1 MIITCPS
8 CEKKFEID
16 TNLIPD
22 DGRDLQCGSCDHI
35 WFYKKEKE
43 IIEPTMLDANL
54 IKEEIK
60 PNIPKNIQNDNS
72 KKNQIKSKEDLKEN
86 KIYKKKVDSI
96 NFARILYFIIVFII
110 SILAAIVLLDT
121 FKSPLSIIFPN
132 LERLLFSLFETVK
145 DIILFTKNL
154 FF

>member
-8 CEKKFEID
+8 CNRKFKVNDEQ
-16 TNLIPD
+16 IPSE
-22 DGRDLQCGSCDHI
+22 GRDLQCGSCNNV
-35 WFYKKEKE
+35 WFFKKEKKAD
-43 IIEPTMLDANL
+43 EPLTLINDN

-60 PNIPKNIQNDNS
+60 PNIHENIQSDNN
-72 KKNQIKSKEDLKEN
+72 KKSEIESNKDLKEN

-96 NFARILYFIIVFII
+96 KFARILYFLIVFII

-132 LERLLFSLFETVK
+132 LEILLFSLFETVK

>member
-8 CEKKFEID
+8 CNRKFKVNDE
-16 TNLIPD
+16 LIPSE
-22 DGRDLQCGSCDHI
+22 GRDLQCGSCDNV
-35 WFYKKEKE
+35 WFFKKEKKVD
-43 IIEPTMLDANL
+43 EPLTLINND
-54 IKEEIK
+54 IKEEIR
-60 PNIPKNIQNDNS
+60 PNNQYDNNE
-72 KKNQIKSKEDLKEN
+72 KNQIKSNEVLKEN
-86 KIYKKKVDSI
+86 KIYKKKVGSI
-96 NFARILYFIIVFII
+96 KFARILYFIIVFII